1 MSKKKKYSARLWPRN
16 GALGFMV
23 QRCCLLIW
31 RRPQRGCGRMP
42 RRGCWFI
49 RGRGYLLFCETGWT
63 AWSCG
68 SVLSWPAWPLE
79 VAVWGGFGAAF
90 GGLTCRCRQGP
101 RPLRTAEDAVFSVGI
116 AGLVVYEFWLNSC
129 GVNALVVKEF
139 LDVFSNLKSRSAQ
152 NVTNLLVLRNR
163 LAISSPYGKS
173 MSWWKGLFASPIL
186 NCLAI

>member
-1 MSKKKKYSARLWPRN
+1 
-16 GALGFMV
+16 MV

-63 AWSCG
+63 AWGCG

-79 VAVWGGFGAAF
+79 VAVWGGFGAALR
-90 GGLTCRCRQGP
+90 GLTCRRRQGS
-101 RPLRTAEDAVFSVGI
+101 RPLWTAEDAVFSVGI

-139 LDVFSNLKSRSAQ
+139 LDVFSNLK
-152 NVTNLLVLRNR
+152 LRGTLRIWRGLKNR
-163 LAISSPYGKS
+163 GALIKLFS
-173 MSWWKGLFASPIL
+173 M
-186 NCLAI
+186 N